1 MYKSQAKRPKN
12 FDFDLICIGSGSG
25 SNVAA
30 TQSAALGK
38 RVGVVEMSAVGG
50 ECPNFGCVPTKALLT
65 AAEYYRMAQAAGNFG
80 INIRGVS
87 LDYPAIKAW
96 KDRTVR
102 NTGTYE
108 GAAAFKRLGIQL
120 ITGHAHFISPWTI
133 SVGGKRFSGKKF
145 LIASGTYS
153 LIPAIDGLKQAGYIT
168 YKDAIDLTKLPS
180 SVFIIGG
187 GATGCEFAE
196 IFHTFGSKVHLAE
209 FAPRLLAREDQEV
222 GDLVRLMFQ
231 KRGMEVH
238 VNSRVVKVDVAQ
250 SGQKIVHY
258 ITGDKTH
265 QATVDVILVTTG
277 KAPMTDMGLEN
288 AKVAY
293 GGQGI
298 TVNQYMQTSN
308 KHIYAAGDI
317 VGPYMFTHTAAYQS
331 RLVANNLWHR
341 KKVEADYR
349 AVPRCIF
356 VSPEVASAGLGE
368 HELTEAKI
376 AYHKATVPTRLIGRS
391 NTSKQVVGFVKVITD
406 ANGVILGGSIVAP
419 RAGEMIHEL
428 TLAIQMRLNARDIET
443 TIHAFPTW
451 SEAVRLACSKLL

>member
-1 MYKSQAKRPKN
+1 MYKPRTKRPKG

-65 AAEYYRMAQAAGNFG
+65 AAEYYRMAKNAKSFG
-80 INIRGVS
+80 VNVQGVS
-87 LDYPAIKAW
+87 LNYPAVKAW

-120 ITGHAHFISPWTI
+120 ISGHAHFISPWSI
-133 SVGGKRFSGKKF
+133 SVGGKRFSSKKF

-153 LIPAIDGLKQAGYIT
+153 IIPPIDGLKEAGYIT
-168 YKDAIDLTKLPS
+168 YKDAIDLTQLPAS
-180 SVFIIGG
+180 IFIIGG
-187 GATGCEFAE
+187 GAIGCEFAE

-209 FAPRLLAREDQEV
+209 LAPRLLVREDLEI
-222 GDLVRLMFQ
+222 GELVNLMFQ
-231 KRGMEVH
+231 KRGMEVY
-238 VNSRVVKVDVAQ
+238 VNSQVTKVD
-250 SGQKIVHY
+250 SLKHGQKTVHY
-258 ITGDKTH
+258 TTGGKAH
-265 QATVDVILVTTG
+265 QATVEMILVATG

-293 GGQGI
+293 GKHGI
-298 TVNQYMQTSN
+298 EVNEYLQTSN

-341 KKVEADYR
+341 NKVKTDYR
-349 AVPRCIF
+349 AVPRCVF
-356 VSPEVASAGLGE
+356 VAPEVASVGLGE
-368 HELTEAKI
+368 QELQDLNIK
-376 AYHKATVPTRLIGRS
+376 YRKATVPTRLVGRS
-391 NTSKQVVGFVKVITD
+391 NTSKQVIGFVKVIVD
-406 ANGVILGGSIVAP
+406 MSGVILGGSIVAP

-428 TLAIQMRLNARDIET
+428 TLATQMRLNVRDIET